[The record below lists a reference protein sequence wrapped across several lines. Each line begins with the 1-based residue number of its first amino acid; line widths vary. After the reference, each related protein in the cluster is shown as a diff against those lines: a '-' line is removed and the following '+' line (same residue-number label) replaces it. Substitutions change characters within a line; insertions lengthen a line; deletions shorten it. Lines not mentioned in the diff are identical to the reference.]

1 MTLVRNRLPRLNGN
15 RRFLFRIFR
24 NVFLFLSGTQ
34 EGYAVSNFQFR
45 IYFLCALFLAACSPK
60 VRTIPPPVNKPA
72 EQKPAPVE
80 KPAPVKPAAPKVSV
94 ISLLLPFGLD
104 HIGPGQSYTD
114 ISLKKARI
122 AADYYRG
129 FKQALDSLTYYGYNY
144 KLQLFDSKDDAAT
157 AHGLAYNPKVRT
169 SDLIVGPV
177 FPDDLKAFTDVLV
190 GARKP
195 IVSPLSP
202 EPAATFHNQNLVTV
216 NPPLE
221 YHAWCAAQY
230 IASRMKPQKIFVL
243 RSGYS
248 EENDYLVP
256 FDKAIDSLS
265 NKHIKIV
272 TITIIHGE
280 LQPIIA
286 QLTAGKDNVFVI
298 ASTDQAF
305 LTVTLN
311 SLEKLVAR
319 YPVTLFGHPSWQHYS
334 FLTPQR
340 LQILK
345 THITS
350 ADNVDYKSAETTTF
364 IRNYRNTWHTEP
376 SAYAVKGFDE
386 GLYFGQLLGS
396 DNLKNMGKTDF
407 NGLYND
413 FVFQK
418 KAGLGWINTHVNLL
432 LYSNFELKKVE

>member
-1 MTLVRNRLPRLNGN
+1 MTLVRNRLPQLNGN
-15 RRFLFRIFR
+15 RRFFLFRIS
-24 NVFLFLSGTQ
+24 NV
-34 EGYAVSNFQFR
+34 QFR
-45 IYFLCALFLAACSPK
+45 IYFLAALLISGCSPK
-60 VRTIPPPVNKPA
+60 VRTVPVPVNKPA
-72 EQKPAPVE
+72 EQKPVPVE
-80 KPAPVKPAAPKVSV
+80 KPVTVKPVAPKVSV

-104 HIGPGQSYTD
+104 HIGPGQSYDD

-129 FKQALDSLTYYGYNY
+129 FKSALDSLTYYGYN
-144 KLQLFDSKDDAAT
+144 
-157 AHGLAYNPKVRT
+157 NPKVRA

-230 IASRMKPQKIFVL
+230 IAGRIKPQKIFVL

-265 NKHIKIV
+265 NRHIKII
-272 TITIIHGE
+272 TITVVHGQ
-280 LQPIIA
+280 LQPIMA
-286 QLTAGKDNVFVI
+286 QLAAGKDNVFVI

-305 LTVTLN
+305 LTVTLS
-311 SLEKLVAR
+311 SLEKVAAR
-319 YPVTLFGHPSWQHYS
+319 FPVTLFGHPSWQHYS

-340 LQILK
+340 LQKLK

-350 ADNVDYKSAETTTF
+350 ADDVDYKSAETITF
-364 IRNYRNTWHTEP
+364 IRNYRNAWHTEP

-407 NGLYND
+407 EGLHND

-432 LYSNFELKKVE
+432 LYTNFELKKVE

>member
-1 MTLVRNRLPRLNGN
+1 MTLVRSRLPQLNGN
-15 RRFLFRIFR
+15 RRFLFRI
-24 NVFLFLSGTQ
+24 SD
-34 EGYAVSNFQFR
+34 FQFR
-45 IYFLCALFLAACSPK
+45 IYLFATLLISGCSPK
-60 VRTIPPPVNKPA
+60 VIQAPVPVNKPA
-72 EQKPAPVE
+72 EQKPVQVE
-80 KPAPVKPAAPKVSV
+80 KPVPVKPTAPKVSV

-104 HIGPGQSYTD
+104 HIGPGNSYND
-114 ISLKKARI
+114 ISLKKARV

-129 FKQALDSLTYYGYNY
+129 FKQALDSLTFYGYNY

-157 AHGLAYNPKVRT
+157 AHGLAYNPKVRA

-177 FPDDLKAFTDVLV
+177 FPDDLKALTDVLV

-230 IASRMKPQKIFVL
+230 IAGHMKPQKIFIL

-248 EENDYLVP
+248 EENDYLIP
-256 FDKAIDSLS
+256 FNKAIDSLS

-272 TITIIHGE
+272 TITVIHGE

-286 QLTAGKDNVFVI
+286 QLVAGKDNIFVI

-305 LTVTLN
+305 LTVTLT
-311 SLEKLVAR
+311 SLEKLAPR

-340 LQILK
+340 LQLLK

-350 ADNVDYKSAETTTF
+350 ADDVDYKSAETITF

-376 SAYAVKGFDE
+376 SAYAIKGFDE

-407 NGLYND
+407 NGLHND

>member
-1 MTLVRNRLPRLNGN
+1 MTSVRNRLPQLNGN
-15 RRFLFRIFR
+15 RRLVIGFITL
-24 NVFLFLSGTQ
+24 L
-34 EGYAVSNFQFR
+34 
-45 IYFLCALFLAACSPK
+45 LAACSPK
-60 VRTIPPPVNKPA
+60 VRIVPTPVNKPV
-72 EQKPAPVE
+72 EHPPPPVE
-80 KPAPVKPAAPKVSV
+80 KPVPVKPAEAKVSV

-104 HIGPGQSYTD
+104 HIGPGQSYDD

-129 FKQALDSLTYYGYNY
+129 FKSALDSLTFYGYNY
-144 KLQLFDSKDDAAT
+144 KLQLFDSKDDPAT

-177 FPDDLKAFTDVLV
+177 FPDDMKAFTAVLV

-195 IVSPLSP
+195 IISPLSP
-202 EPAATFHNQNLVTV
+202 EAPANFHNQNLVTV

-221 YHAWCAAQY
+221 YHAWCSAQY
-230 IASRMKPQKIFVL
+230 IAIRIKPQKIFVL

-248 EENDYLVP
+248 EENEYLTP
-256 FDKAIDSLS
+256 FDKAIDSIS
-265 NKHIKIV
+265 NRHIKII
-272 TITIIHGE
+272 TITVIHGR
-280 LQPIIA
+280 LNPIMA
-286 QLTAGKDNVFVI
+286 QLSLAKDNIFVI

-311 SLEKLVAR
+311 SLEKLSVR
-319 YPVTLFGHPSWQHYS
+319 YPIMLFGHPSWQHYA

-340 LQILK
+340 LQLLR

-350 ADNVDYKSAETTTF
+350 ADDVDYKSAATITF

-376 SAYAVKGFDE
+376 SAYAIKGFDS
-386 GLYFGQLLGS
+386 GLYFGQLLGT
-396 DNLKNMGKTDF
+396 DDLKSIGKNSFT
-407 NGLYND
+407 GLHND

-432 LYSNFELKKVE
+432 LYSNFALKKVE